1 MVTPTPKF
9 KSREFKDA
17 LVALKEI
24 FDAHSLGV
32 ILLDALERQPA
43 EQIYARMGRHVGGS
57 RLANLKKTEIVGQ
70 VTAGFFAI
78 EDVAFQVMRELDRAC
93 QKERH
98 IVASIPEDQASDRIG
113 SYRAIA
119 LKRERAKLVWALS
132 RDERA
137 SVRTLANRIIKEFFA
152 EAAEIEVARAVLDGN
167 EDQSALKDLEL
178 AKRLQEQATR
188 LAEAAERV
196 SSLESKLNTFEEE
209 RARLLAQMGS
219 KERMLKLESE
229 TRGELESQ
237 LATLKKALSGVEAEA
252 RETETLRASEIEA
265 RAAAEDLA
273 QKVRRLSKLASVS
286 QSLSLKETELDAA
299 KRRAD
304 ELVRQMERQE
314 KSAAEEREKL
324 QHENEKQRAEI
335 ESLREELKNARR
347 SLARLEKLVPA
358 GAGEGEV
365 SARTGRVV
373 VLLDQANLAATASVS
388 FGRKVNFSALLDR
401 LVAGRPLARAI
412 AFVVDNGGA
421 HFEAFC
427 DTLRKSGWE
436 LRIKRP
442 KVFADG
448 TAKADWDMGI
458 AMEAIGVRDEGD
470 ICVLASGD
478 GDFAPLVKQLKRFGQ
493 RVEVAA
499 YSDGLANEL
508 VNAADSVSR
517 LDSSTLES

>member
-1 MVTPTPKF
+1 VVTPTPKF

-43 EQIYARMGRHVGGS
+43 EQIFARMGRHAGGS

-70 VTAGFFAI
+70 ITAGFFAI
-78 EDVAFQVMRELDRAC
+78 EDVAFQIMRELDRAC

-98 IVASIPEDQASDRIG
+98 IVASIPEEQAADRIG

-137 SVRTLANRIIKEFFA
+137 VVRTLANRIIKEFFA
-152 EAAEIEVARAVLDGN
+152 EAAEIEVARAVLDGD
-167 EDQSALKDLEL
+167 EDSSALKDLEL
-178 AKRLQEQATR
+178 AKRLQEQAAR

-196 SSLESKLNTFEEE
+196 NSLESKLNNFEEE
-209 RARLLAQMGS
+209 RARLLAQMGA

-229 TRGELESQ
+229 TRGELEQQ
-237 LATLKKALSGVEAEA
+237 LGSLKKMLSGVEAEA
-252 RETETLRASEIEA
+252 RETESLRASEIEA

-286 QSLSLKETELDAA
+286 QSLSVKEGELDQSR
-299 KRRAD
+299 KKAD
-304 ELVRQMERQE
+304 ELTRQLERHE
-314 KSAAEEREKL
+314 KHAAEEREKAA
-324 QHENEKQRAEI
+324 HENEKLRGEI
-335 ESLREELKNARR
+335 ETLRDELKNARR

-358 GAGEGEV
+358 ETETDP
-365 SARTGRVV
+365 SARLNRVV
-373 VLLDQANLAATASVS
+373 ILLDQANLAATAAVS

-401 LVAGRPLARAI
+401 LLAGRQLARAI
-412 AFVVDNGGA
+412 AFVVDNGGN
-421 HFEAFC
+421 FEAFA
-427 DTLRKSGWE
+427 DTLKKSGWE

-442 KVFADG
+442 KIFSDG

-470 ICVLASGD
+470 TCVLASGD

-499 YSDGLANEL
+499 YTDGLAMEL
-508 VNAADSVSR
+508 INAADGVTR
-517 LDSSTLES
+517 LDSSTLE

>member
-1 MVTPTPKF
+1 MVAPTPKF

-17 LVALKEI
+17 LTAVKEI

-43 EQIYARMGRHVGGS
+43 EQIYARMGRQSGGG

-98 IVASIPEDQASDRIG
+98 IVASIPEDQAPDRIG

-119 LKRERAKLVWALS
+119 LKRERAKLVWALA

-137 SVRTLANRIIKEFFA
+137 TVRQLANRIIKEFFA
-152 EAAEIEVARAVLDGN
+152 EAAVVEQVRAVIEGK
-167 EDQSALKDLEL
+167 EEPSALKDIEL
-178 AKRLQEQATR
+178 AKRLQEQAER

-196 SSLESKLNTFEEE
+196 NSLESKVVSFEEE
-209 RARLLAQMGS
+209 RAKLLAQIGA

-229 TRGELESQ
+229 TRGELEHQ
-237 LATLKKALSGVEAEA
+237 LTGLKKALSGVEAEQ
-252 RETETLRASEIEA
+252 RETEQLRASETEA
-265 RAAAEDLA
+265 RAAADELA

-286 QSLSLKETELDAA
+286 QALSVKDHELDST
-299 KRRAD
+299 KKKIEELMRAS
-304 ELVRQMERQE
+304 ERAE
-314 KSAAEEREKL
+314 KTHSEERER
-324 QHENEKQRAEI
+324 QTHEAEKQRVEI
-335 ESLREELKNARR
+335 DSLRDELRNARK
-347 SLARLEKLVPA
+347 SIARLEKLVPA
-358 GAGEGEV
+358 GAGEDHGER
-365 SARTGRVV
+365 AGRVV
-373 VLLDQANLAATASVS
+373 ILLDQANLAATAAVS

-401 LVAGRPLARAI
+401 LRAGRQLARAI

-421 HFEAFC
+421 FFEAFC
-427 DTLRKSGWE
+427 DTLKKSGWE

-442 KVFADG
+442 KTFSDG

-458 AMEAIGVRDEGD
+458 AMEAIGLRDEAETC
-470 ICVLASGD
+470 ILVSGD
-478 GDFAPLVKQLKRFGQ
+478 GDFAPLVKQLRRFGQ
-493 RVEVAA
+493 RVEIAA
-499 YSDGLANEL
+499 YSDGLAMEL
-508 VNAADSVSR
+508 INVADSVQR
-517 LDSSTLES
+517 LDISTLE